1 MESTNPDV
9 QHFLGI
15 PWCAALLSEP
25 GIVRDTASSRFPKP
39 STEDQLFS
47 TTLHTEDTIAAYLM
61 FYKRPS
67 CSSASS
73 TAAPSASSSSSS
85 STTTTSPTSPTS
97 TIAADDEGGTLVR
110 ELRAFLTLR
119 AGVNGY
125 PNVSH
130 GGIVAT
136 VLDETIGMIFLV
148 NKTEGLMSAESYM
161 TAYLNV
167 TYVRPVETPQTVLCV
182 VEVVRVKGRKWW
194 IQGRIED
201 REGRVLAKAESLFVR
216 LKEKL

>member
-1 MESTNPDV
+1 MASADPDV

-15 PWCAALLSEP
+15 PWCATLLDEP
-25 GIVRDTASSRFPKP
+25 GTICHTAPSRFQKA

-47 TTLHTEDTIAAYLM
+47 TTLRAEDTIAAFVM

-67 CSSASS
+67 SSALE
-73 TAAPSASSSSSS
+73 TAPAV
-85 STTTTSPTSPTS
+85 
-97 TIAADDEGGTLVR
+97 AADGEGGNVIR
-110 ELRAFLTLR
+110 ELKALLTLG
-119 AGVNGY
+119 AGVNGFA
-125 PNVSH
+125 NVSH

-136 VLDETIGMIFLV
+136 VLDETIGTIFPI
-148 NKTEGLMSAESYM
+148 NETEGLMPSKSYM

-167 TYVRPVETPQTVLCV
+167 TYVRPVKTPQTVLCV
-182 VEVVRVKGRKWW
+182 AEVVSIKGRKWW
-194 IQGRIED
+194 IRGRIED

>member
-1 MESTNPDV
+1 MGSTNPDV

-15 PWCAALLSEP
+15 PWCAALLGEP
-25 GIVRDTASSRFPKP
+25 GTVRDTASSRFPKP

-47 TTLHTEDTIAAYLM
+47 TTLHTEETIAAYLM

-67 CSSASS
+67 SSSAS
-73 TAAPSASSSSSS
+73 PASSSS
-85 STTTTSPTSPTS
+85 TV
-97 TIAADDEGGTLVR
+97 AADDDGGNLVR

-136 VLDETIGMIFLV
+136 VLDETIGMVFLV
-148 NKTEGLMSAESYM
+148 NKTEGLMPAESYM

-167 TYVRPVETPQTVLCV
+167 TYVRPVETPQTVLCA

-194 IQGRIED
+194 IRGRIED